1 MVEKIFDENCISW
14 SRDTRHNMMFIT
26 HNVIYANDRL
36 RILGW
41 ISLNEVYDLLGFPR
55 ELEAQIIG
63 WKFTGE
69 KDNECI
75 EIETIEEQDSSIKIM
90 FKNIVK
96 LL

>member
-1 MVEKIFDENCISW
+1 MVEKIFNKECFAW
-14 SRDTRHNMMFIT
+14 SNDTKYSMTFIAHNIC
-26 HNVIYANDRL
+26 YANDRL

-41 ISLNEVYDLLGFPR
+41 MSLNEVYDLLGFPR
-55 ELEAQIIG
+55 ELEAQVIG

-75 EIETIEEQDSSIKIM
+75 EIETVEEQDSSIKII
-90 FKNIVK
+90 FKNIVD

>member
-1 MVEKIFDENCISW
+1 MVEKIFDENCIGW

-26 HNVIYANDRL
+26 HNIIYANDRL

-55 ELEAQIIG
+55 ELEAQVIG

-75 EIETIEEQDSSIKIM
+75 EIETIEEQESSIKII